1 MHYFNPQE
9 KLMKQIHKTLI
20 LQIKKLR
27 PVYKWQT
34 DILKKHFQYKIQKK
48 KTTTTKKMLYKVN
61 FSEKINK
68 SNFKSRIPKT
78 QWTVNKARRHGN
90 LST

>member
-1 MHYFNPQE
+1 MADRYTE
-9 KLMKQIHKTLI
+9 KTL
-20 LQIKKLR
+20 
-27 PVYKWQT
+27 PVQNT
-34 DILKKHFQYKIQKK
+34 KK